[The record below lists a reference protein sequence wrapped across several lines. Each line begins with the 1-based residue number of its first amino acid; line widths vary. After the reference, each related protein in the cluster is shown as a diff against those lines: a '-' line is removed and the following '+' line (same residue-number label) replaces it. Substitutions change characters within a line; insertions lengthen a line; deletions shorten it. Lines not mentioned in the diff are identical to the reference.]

1 MVLSKHVGE
10 TYRSFHDNYVF
21 VEFIDLSVHD
31 LCMSFV
37 AHCVLKLGDPTSR
50 TMHLEIIDATLSQRR
65 PVAIAG

>member
-1 MVLSKHVGE
+1 MSKHVDE
-10 TYRSFHDNYVF
+10 SYRLFHDNYVF
-21 VEFIDLSVHD
+21 VELIDLSVHD

-37 AHCVLKLGDPTSR
+37 AHFVLKLGDPTYR

>member
-37 AHCVLKLGDPTSR
+37 ANCVLKLGDPTSR

>member
-37 AHCVLKLGDPTSR
+37 AHCVLKLGDPTYR